1 MSTEIVEIENPSRRR
16 LYRYF
21 TAISKLRLGILTEQ
35 GGGSQELVPFL
46 GRPFF
51 LSLFKFQLTCKFKL
65 FFSSYLFCFGLDCL
79 ATSRRGVCVTAR
91 PPRPRP
97 SHAVAPSLS
106 SEALFIGRRGTH
118 N

>member
-1 MSTEIVEIENPSRRR
+1 MEIENP

-35 GGGSQELVPFL
+35 GEGSMELVPFL
-46 GRPFF
+46 GRPSSFF
-51 LSLFKFQLTCKFKL
+51 LS
-65 FFSSYLFCFGLDCL
+65 FFLYSSFNLHVNSSYLFQVCFGLDCL

-91 PPRPRP
+91 PPRPRS
-97 SHAVAPSLS
+97 SHAVAPSVS

>member
-46 GRPFF
+46 GRRPFF

-65 FFSSYLFCFGLDCL
+65 FVSSLLWARLPSHQPPRGLRD
-79 ATSRRGVCVTAR
+79 R
-91 PPRPRP
+91 PPAPPPALTRRRPE
-97 SHAVAPSLS
+97 S
-106 SEALFIGRRGTH
+106 
-118 N
+118 

>member
-46 GRPFF
+46 GRRPFF

-91 PPRPRP
+91 SLP